1 MRNEILDKET
11 IQARLQIIKLLK
23 SAIAETCNLN
33 THLDNLRKKLHRAD
47 TPKKAA

>member
-1 MRNEILDKET
+1 MKNEIIDRET

-23 SAIAETCNLN
+23 SAIAETRSLN
-33 THLDNLRKKLHRAD
+33 KQLDTMHAFLHSAN